1 MMSTVVEVRNLTK
14 SYGGVTAVDQVSFS
28 IEAGKICGLL
38 FGSVY
43 QRFGRT
49 GVYIALGIAFLLL
62 SLFVVVS
69 SYWNWWGA
77 ISGWLAQ
84 QTAATF
90 GVWLV
95 PPIAFFALVS
105 YALLRKAPV

>member
-1 MMSTVVEVRNLTK
+1 VWF
-14 SYGGVTAVDQVSFS
+14 SFVFLPFLL
-28 IEAGKICGLL
+28 GLL

-43 QRFGRT
+43 QRLGRT

-69 SYWNWWGA
+69 SYWIWWGA
-77 ISGWLAQ
+77 IFGWLAQ

-95 PPIAFFALVS
+95 SPIVFFALAS
-105 YALLRKAPV
+105 YALLRKATV